1 MPRVRTLLNAAGHP
15 ARAAA
20 RVVLAA
26 FLAAAGPALAGAS
39 TAQAQTVSVRTT
51 SGTAHQLSVVVDSVS
66 PRYAVPGSTVTVSG
80 TVTNGT
86 GAPLQEMQVQLFSSP
101 AVFTSPTAMQAYET
115 GFLTAVGQ
123 AYLFPKAIPS
133 GATAGWSASFQVD
146 TVGMSQFGVYPLEA
160 QAASAVTGQLAT
172 VHTYLPYWPG
182 TGRPQRLKIAWVWPL
197 IDQPQQ
203 VACPGTLNSNAL
215 ASSMSSGG
223 RLGTLLSTGLQ
234 YEPTTG
240 LTWAV
245 DPALLS
251 DASAMT
257 GAYNVGGAGDCSG
270 RTTEPASATAKQ
282 WLSLLRNTAGEPMF
296 LTPYADVDVAAL
308 SHNGLD
314 GDLREAYTLGES
326 VASEVL
332 HGSFGTTAGI
342 AWPPDGLADKSVLNS
357 LASEA
362 STVVL
367 DSNEMPLTSTSYAD
381 DAVASVHT
389 GVGTTMHVL
398 LANHTITSLLGT
410 ATTASS
416 PGSKFA
422 VEQDFLADTA
432 MIAAE
437 LPSVARSV
445 VIAPPRRWD
454 PSADVAGQLLTET
467 AHAPWLRPVIL
478 SSLAG
483 SRPVTQVTHQPP
495 PDSQVTSA
503 ELTGGYLNQV
513 KAVAANLQVY
523 KAILY
528 QPGQPY
534 LQSLNGAIAA
544 AESSAWRGGNTAGGQ
559 EILNKLSDYISAAE
573 QKVKIISGS
582 KVTKVTL
589 AGTSGPVPVSI
600 FNGLTRT
607 IQVKLVATSA
617 GGRLT
622 VAKSGSL
629 VTVPDKETKTVVL
642 SIRSAAIGSSIM
654 QLQLVTKD
662 GSPLTWTTESLNV
675 DSTRYGRALL
685 LLIAA
690 ALGVLVLASATRWI
704 RRWLTDGKPG
714 GTG

>member
-1 MPRVRTLLNAAGHP
+1 MPRVRTLLTAAGHP

-39 TAQAQTVSVRTT
+39 TAQAETVSTRTT
-51 SGTAHQLSVVVDSVS
+51 SDTSRQLSVAIDSVG
-66 PRYAVPGSTVTVSG
+66 PRYAVPGATVTVSG
-80 TVTNGT
+80 TLTNGT
-86 GAPLQEMQVQLFSSP
+86 GAPLQEVQVQLLSSA
-101 AVFTSPTAMQAYET
+101 AVFTTPSAMQAYDIG
-115 GFLTAVGQ
+115 GFLAAVGQ
-123 AYLFPKAIPS
+123 AYFFPKAIAS
-133 GATAGWSASFQVD
+133 GATVHWSASFQVD
-146 TVGMSQFGVYPLEA
+146 TVGMFQFGVYPLEA
-160 QAASAVTGQLAT
+160 QATSAVTGQSA
-172 VHTYLPYWPG
+172 VAHTYLPYWPG

-203 VACPGTLNSNAL
+203 VACPGTLNSNEL
-215 ASSMSSGG
+215 ASSLSGGG
-223 RLGTLLSTGLQ
+223 RLGTLLSTGLE
-234 YEPTTG
+234 YESATG

-257 GAYNVGGAGDCSG
+257 GTYNVGGAGDCSD
-270 RTTEPASATAKQ
+270 RTTKPASATAKR
-282 WLSLLRNTAGEPMF
+282 WLSQLRGAAGEPMF
-296 LTPYADVDVAAL
+296 VTPYADVDVAAL

-314 GDLREAYTLGES
+314 ADLREAYTLGES
-326 VASEVL
+326 VASKVL
-332 HGSFGTTAGI
+332 NGSFGTTAGI

-357 LASEA
+357 LAGQA

-367 DSNEMPLTSTSYAD
+367 DSNEMPLTSTPYAD

-416 PGSKFA
+416 SSSKFA

-432 MIAAE
+432 MIASE
-437 LPSVARSV
+437 LPSVPRSV
-445 VIAPPRRWD
+445 VIAPPRRWN
-454 PSADVAGQLLTET
+454 PSADVAGQLLVET
-467 AHAPWLRPVIL
+467 AHAPWLRPAIL

-483 SRPVTQVTHQPP
+483 SRPAMHETHQSP
-495 PDSQVTSA
+495 PDSQATSA
-503 ELTGGYLNQV
+503 ELTGGYLDQV
-513 KAVAANLQVY
+513 KAIAANLQVY

-534 LQSLNGAIAA
+534 LQSLNGTIAA
-544 AESSAWRGGNTAGGQ
+544 AESSAWRGGNTGGG
-559 EILNKLSDYISAAE
+559 EEVLNKLSDYLSAAE

-582 KVTKVTL
+582 NKVTL
-589 AGTSGPVPVSI
+589 AGSSGPVPVSI
-600 FNGLTRT
+600 FNGLNQA
-607 IQVKLVATSA
+607 IQVKLVATSD

-622 VAKSGSL
+622 VDKSDSL
-629 VTVPDKETKTVVL
+629 VMVPDKGTQTVRL
-642 SIRSAAIGSSIM
+642 SIRSAAIGSSIV

-685 LLIAA
+685 ILIAA

-704 RRWLTDGKPG
+704 RRWLTDGRPG